1 MELFFIF
8 NEMNPGTPLVA
19 TPSVMGDGNFHRAVV
34 LLVNHGDSGS
44 IGFILN
50 KKIEYTLDE
59 VLEGVLSKQPL
70 YFGGPVEP
78 DNLFYIHTLGSQ
90 ISKSIPITDSLYW
103 NGDFEEVVQLLEAGK
118 LNEENIRFFLG
129 YSGWSEGQLEAEL
142 EEKSWEPFI
151 EKTPLELIKMPIDR
165 MWQECMIALGGTYLL
180 WSNAPDNPRF
190 N

>member
-8 NEMNPGTPLVA
+8 NEMNSGTLLVA

-34 LLVNHGDSGS
+34 LLVNHSDSGS

-50 KKIEYTLDE
+50 KKVEYTLDE

-103 NGDFEEVVQLLEAGK
+103 NGDFEEVVQLLEVGK

-129 YSGWSEGQLEAEL
+129 HSGWSEGQLEA
-142 EEKSWEPFI
+142 
-151 EKTPLELIKMPIDR
+151 
-165 MWQECMIALGGTYLL
+165 
-180 WSNAPDNPRF
+180 
-190 N
+190 

>member
-1 MELFFIF
+1 
-8 NEMNPGTPLVA
+8 MNPGTLLVA

-59 VLEGVLSKQPL
+59 VLEGILSKQPL

-142 EEKSWEPFI
+142 EEKSWEPFV
-151 EKTPLELIKMPIDR
+151 EKTP
-165 MWQECMIALGGTYLL
+165 W
-180 WSNAPDNPRF
+180 N
-190 N
+190 